1 MNPGSIYKI
10 SGALVLAHGLKEA
23 VLNETVEIGELKIP
37 GEIIR
42 IDRDTCYIQSYE
54 ETAGLLVGE
63 SVVLKGEPLSVV
75 LGPGLLGTIFDGIQR
90 PLNKLKELSG
100 DFIKRGCIVEP
111 LDMEKKWNFN
121 PVKQP
126 GDVVKEGDII
136 GIVKEGAYFE
146 HRIMVPIGI
155 SGTIEEI
162 QKGDF
167 SLKETVARLTGGID
181 LTMTWTAAVKTPIP
195 CVEKLD
201 PDNPFLTGQRV
212 LDFLFPLATGGS
224 AMIPG
229 GFGTGKTVLEQ
240 SIAKYSLA
248 DVIIYVGCG
257 ERGNEMTDLLE
268 EFSELKD
275 PRTGNPLM
283 DRTVLIANTSNMPVA
298 AREASIYTGVTIAEY
313 FRQMGYDTAL
323 IADSTTRW
331 AEALREISGRL
342 EELPGEEGF
351 PTYLSSR
358 ITSFYERS
366 GYIRCFSSEERF
378 GSLTIIGAVSPAG
391 GDFSEPVTS
400 ETLKVTGTFWGLE
413 KELAYR
419 RHYPA
424 INWNTSYSLY
434 SQLLDGWYKKKYG
447 IEFINLRKWAINI
460 LFSDGQL
467 QQIVQLVGPDS
478 LQDDDRLILETANL
492 IKESFLQQSAF
503 DESDAYCTLIRQY
516 IMMSAIKKFFE
527 TANKIVKEK
536 KSFSEVSDLKE
547 RKLILELKE
556 HSDDEILEKFDLNL
570 DKDED

>member
-1 MNPGSIYKI
+1 MSPGKIYKI
-10 SGALVLAHGLKEA
+10 SGALVLAKGLKSA
-23 VLNETVEIGELKIP
+23 VLNEMVEIGESRIP

-42 IDRDTCYIQSYE
+42 IDRDTCYIQSFE

-63 SVVLKGEPLSVV
+63 SVRLKGEPLSVL

-90 PLNKLKELSG
+90 PLIELKNFCG
-100 DFIKRGCIVEP
+100 DFIQRGCVISP
-111 LDMEKKWNFN
+111 LDMERKWHFE
-121 PVKQP
+121 PALQP
-126 GDVVKEGDII
+126 GDAVSEGDII
-136 GIVKEGAYFE
+136 GMVMEGGHFK
-146 HRIMVPIGI
+146 HRIMVPFGV

-162 QKGDF
+162 FRGSY
-167 SLKETVARLTGGID
+167 SLTEPVAVLSGGHK
-181 LTMTWTAAVKTPIP
+181 LTMTWKSSVKIP
-195 CVEKLD
+195 LACAEKLD
-201 PDNPFLTGQRV
+201 SESPFLTGQRV
-212 LDFLFPLATGGS
+212 LDFMFPLATGGS

-275 PRTGNPLM
+275 PRTGSALM

-298 AREASIYTGVTIAEY
+298 AREASIYTGVAIAEY

-366 GYIRCFSSEERF
+366 GYVKCMSSEDRF

-400 ETLKVTGTFWGLE
+400 ETLKITGTFWGLE

-434 SQLLDGWYKKKYG
+434 SKLLDDWFMRKFGKD
-447 IEFINLRKWAINI
+447 FIDLRKWAVNI
-460 LFSDGQL
+460 LFRDGQL

-478 LQDDDRLILETANL
+478 LQDEDRLILETAYL
-492 IKESFLQQSAF
+492 IKESFLQQSAY
-503 DESDAYCTLIRQY
+503 DEIDSTCDISRQY
-516 IMMSAIKKFFE
+516 IMMSAIRKFHDAAE
-527 TANKIVKEK
+527 RIIHER
-536 KSFSEVSDLKE
+536 KSFSLISDLDE
-547 RKLILELKE
+547 RKLILEIKHL
-556 HSDDEILEKFDLNL
+556 SDQEIIKKFGLN
-570 DKDED
+570 KDTD